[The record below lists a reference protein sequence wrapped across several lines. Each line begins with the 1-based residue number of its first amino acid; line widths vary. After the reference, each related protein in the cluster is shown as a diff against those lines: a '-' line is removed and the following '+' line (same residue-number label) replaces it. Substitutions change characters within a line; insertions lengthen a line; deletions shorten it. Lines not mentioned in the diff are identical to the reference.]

1 MCWSRHARYK
11 KWFDDF
17 PFKPYQNFK
26 QKESSVYRWKRH
38 LDFGYNARHNN
49 FLTLLL
55 CPLKSLGHTVQMVTA
70 HHDPSHCFEETR
82 DGTLDVKCVGDWLPR
97 LVILKLSIA
106 SKDYTRLYLQFYF
119 RSFGGYCYALCAYI
133 RMIYAALY
141 LVLFSLLEPEVVI
154 CDQVSAYI
162 PFIKWAPLPAA
173 KKPSKVIFY
182 CHFPDQVNL
191 PITNLLRRLY
201 LSILMNFVNNQFR
214 YNSSLAIIS
223 FVSAFDR

>member
-1 MCWSRHARYK
+1 MIFLLMITRILSRRKVQFTGEKGSYIL
-11 KWFDDF
+11 
-17 PFKPYQNFK
+17 
-26 QKESSVYRWKRH
+26 E
-38 LDFGYNARHNN
+38 YNARQNN

-97 LVILKLSIA
+97 LVISKLSIA
-106 SKDYTRLYLQFYF
+106 LLQRINFCNFLF

-141 LVLFSLLEPEVVI
+141 LVLFSQLEPEVVI
-154 CDQVSAYI
+154 CDQVSACI

-191 PITNLLRRLY
+191 PI
-201 LSILMNFVNNQFR
+201 
-214 YNSSLAIIS
+214 
-223 FVSAFDR
+223 